1 MRMKIR
7 MPLAVLRGDAMPHT
21 IRENRLE
28 GIEFRTCHVR
38 MLIHHNP
45 CQVLPNSAAHHP
57 CLAQLN
63 QESLR

>member
-1 MRMKIR
+1 
-7 MPLAVLRGDAMPHT
+7 MPHT